1 MNGQLCTVND
11 AFFEWV
17 LLHHQIKRRITHTNY
32 VRLNTV
38 LSYEVATTPK
48 VYSCSKVGDSLPPAG
63 SKVIPKA

>member
-1 MNGQLCTVND
+1 MND

-17 LLHHQIKRRITHTNY
+17 LLRHQIKRRITYTNY
-32 VRLNTV
+32 ESLNTE
-38 LSYEVATTPK
+38 LSYEVATTPN